1 MRAREEEKK
10 RQEALAFAMS
20 MSGAIGK
27 RDRTKKTTYN
37 TDEYY
42 RKQMENH
49 EAQGKAEGKGRDRRR
64 GIPKPRD
71 FPRGLEDK
79 WRFYN
84 VARLKEIRQIEE
96 DRYMEF
102 FNTEFS
108 KLPKGR
114 IKLLSEELEEEREKL
129 LDEGFGKWTAGAFAK
144 FKQASAACGRDD
156 IKGIH
161 ERLVDRF
168 KKTEEEVRAYAS
180 VFWSKG
186 PSVFSEEEWNKIES
200 KVMEG
205 EKKLKETDRLMETVS
220 QKVLKT
226 RAEGPF
232 EVDRMIF
239 LDKARKRFTHAE
251 DAFLLCALHDYGYG
265 NWQKIKN
272 QIRKDPRFQFDYY
285 FRSRSIRDLKQRCEL
300 LIRNVEK
307 EQMELEKR
315 EARFR
320 LAEEKRRKREDEALA
335 KIKRKQEAIAKRIHD
350 RKEASLAKRKAK
362 QEEIQR
368 RKEAKRLAREE
379 RRKLKRSKTSEQREK
394 ERRERNRVRI
404 LSPKEKQ
411 LACTIINE
419 GRNCTQKELSL
430 AICEKMPEKT
440 KIAVAEFVKRA
451 GERRKTK
458 ESKKKVWKLIARY
471 EMLLTDEWVKEQEEK
486 PEDAKFVSRK
496 DGAVREEDVPVL
508 LRLIET
514 FGSKYSLDE
523 LIECGHEHILF
534 ATNGKMK
541 AKIKEIAVKDKRLG
555 QKRKQ

>member
-49 EAQGKAEGKGRDRRR
+49 EAQGKAEGKSRDRRR

-114 IKLLSEELEEEREKL
+114 IKLLSEELRKNEKNCC
-129 LDEGFGKWTAGAFAK
+129 EGFGKWTAGAFAK

-186 PSVFSEEEWNKIES
+186 QCFLRGRVEQNRIKSY
-200 KVMEG
+200 G
-205 EKKLKETDRLMETVS
+205 RKKLKETDRLME
-220 QKVLKT
+220 
-226 RAEGPF
+226 RF
-232 EVDRMIF
+232 H
-239 LDKARKRFTHAE
+239 KRF
-251 DAFLLCALHDYGYG
+251 
-265 NWQKIKN
+265 
-272 QIRKDPRFQFDYY
+272 
-285 FRSRSIRDLKQRCEL
+285 
-300 LIRNVEK
+300 
-307 EQMELEKR
+307 
-315 EARFR
+315 
-320 LAEEKRRKREDEALA
+320 
-335 KIKRKQEAIAKRIHD
+335 
-350 RKEASLAKRKAK
+350 
-362 QEEIQR
+362 
-368 RKEAKRLAREE
+368 
-379 RRKLKRSKTSEQREK
+379 
-394 ERRERNRVRI
+394 
-404 LSPKEKQ
+404 
-411 LACTIINE
+411 
-419 GRNCTQKELSL
+419 
-430 AICEKMPEKT
+430 
-440 KIAVAEFVKRA
+440 
-451 GERRKTK
+451 
-458 ESKKKVWKLIARY
+458 
-471 EMLLTDEWVKEQEEK
+471 
-486 PEDAKFVSRK
+486 
-496 DGAVREEDVPVL
+496 
-508 LRLIET
+508 
-514 FGSKYSLDE
+514 
-523 LIECGHEHILF
+523 
-534 ATNGKMK
+534 
-541 AKIKEIAVKDKRLG
+541 
-555 QKRKQ
+555 